1 MDFSELR
8 AELRRIC
15 AEVGVP
21 GCAMTVRVGRETVL
35 EEFVNTAPDTLFWLY
50 SATKVFTATMFAR
63 MLERGMLGLDDRVS
77 DYLPEFAELSV
88 QEADGSLRK
97 ATKEMTLGQLV
108 TMCSGMTYDIFSP
121 HIQNA
126 PDRTTVGIVR
136 EMAKLPL
143 SFDPGDSYQYSLG
156 HDVLAAVMELR
167 SGKRYA
173 DLLRDEIF
181 LPLGMEDSG
190 FHPTPE
196 QERRFA
202 PQYQWKGL
210 TEGAAPCAGDNKFRF
225 SDAYDS
231 GGAGMFSRLRDY
243 ILLPEALANGGLG
256 RDGYP
261 LLKPETIE
269 LVRLDRLTAGQRVGF
284 DFRWGRLRSYGYGLG
299 VRTRID
305 RKDGSLAPVGE
316 FGWDGAAG
324 AYTIIDPEH
333 DLSVFYVQHVLDM
346 GYGFDV
352 IHPKLRELVYR
363 GLNA

>member
-1 MDFSELR
+1 MDFTELK
-8 AELRRIC
+8 AELQRIHQ
-15 AEVGVP
+15 EDGVP
-21 GCAMTVRVGRETVL
+21 GCAMTVRVGRETVM
-35 EEFVNTAPDTLFWLY
+35 EEFLNTKADTLFWLY
-50 SATKVFTATMFAR
+50 SATKVFTATMFGR
-63 MLERGMLGLDDRVS
+63 MLEQGKLGLYDRVS
-77 DYLPEFAELSV
+77 DYLPEFKDLTV
-88 QEADGSLRK
+88 QSENGEQHR
-97 ATKEMTLGQLV
+97 ATKEMTLQQLIS
-108 TMCSGMTYDIFSP
+108 MCSGMTYDIFSP
-121 HIQNA
+121 IIQNA
-126 PDRTTVGIVR
+126 QDRTTVGIVR
-136 EMAKLPL
+136 EMAKMPL
-143 SFDPGDSYQYSLG
+143 AFEPGDSYLYSLG
-156 HDVLAAVMELR
+156 HDVLAAVMELV

-196 QERRFA
+196 QEARFA
-202 PQYQWKGL
+202 PQYQWKGI
-210 TEGAAPCAGDNKFRF
+210 AAGSEACGQANKFCF
-225 SDAYDS
+225 SDDYDS

-269 LVRLDRLTAGQRVGF
+269 ELRLDRLAGGQRTGF

-299 VRTRID
+299 VRTRLD
-305 RKDGSLAPVGE
+305 QKDGSLAPVGE

-324 AYTIIDPEH
+324 AYTVIDPENH
-333 DLSVFYVQHVLDM
+333 LSVFYVQHVLDM

-352 IHPKLRELVYR
+352 LHPRLRELVYR